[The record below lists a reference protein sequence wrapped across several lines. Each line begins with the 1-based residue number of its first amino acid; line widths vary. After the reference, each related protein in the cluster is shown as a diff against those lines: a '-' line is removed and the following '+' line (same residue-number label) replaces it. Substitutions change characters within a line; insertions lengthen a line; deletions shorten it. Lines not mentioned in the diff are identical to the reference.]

1 MKEYLQLGHARVV
14 NHQDLQLPVSECY
27 YMPVHSVYKET
38 SSSTKVRA
46 VFDASSPSASMVSL
60 NDILAVGPTIQPSL
74 EQTLLRFRLYPVAIS
89 GNISK
94 MYREI
99 LLSPADRPLHRFLW
113 REDPSQ
119 PWTDFEM
126 HRVTFGVTSSP
137 YVAVKT
143 LQQTA
148 RDFGRDCPSAS
159 FHIENSFY
167 VDNFFAGADSVEQAI
182 VLREQVTAILA
193 KAGFTIKK
201 WRSSSPSVLF
211 SIPPTFLEPLP
222 TQELIDS
229 HSASYPKALGLIWDS
244 RKDEMSTQVELP
256 VTYSST
262 KRGVVSDIARTFDIL
277 GWISPVILVMKLLYR
292 ELWLR
297 KLDWDREDL
306 RQQHELWRNDLP
318 LLENVQLPRHYF
330 SGRKPKTSHYTVS
343 VMPAS
348 RPLQL

>member
-1 MKEYLQLGHARVV
+1 
-14 NHQDLQLPVSECY
+14 
-27 YMPVHSVYKET
+27 
-38 SSSTKVRA
+38 
-46 VFDASSPSASMVSL
+46 
-60 NDILAVGPTIQPSL
+60 
-74 EQTLLRFRLYPVAIS
+74 
-89 GNISK
+89 

-126 HRVTFGVTSSP
+126 HRVTFWVTSSP

-167 VDNFFAGADSVEQAI
+167 VDDFFAGADSVEQAI

-297 KLDWDREDL
+297 KLDWDREVPEDL

-330 SGRKPKTSHYTVS
+330 SG
-343 VMPAS
+343 
-348 RPLQL
+348 